1 MERHKKCLEASAVKD
16 TGLFDSSSYHAWK
29 IWQKQLISA
38 ALMLLLCAI
47 VFFFNIPNPN
57 MILISCL
64 VVTTALF
71 GWHEG
76 ITAAIIMFVYSL
88 FFFST
93 DHTMVHFTTINL
105 QKLAV
110 IIVGEV
116 LVLVFVGRLK
126 QTHEATVAE
135 LRELNEMLT
144 DDNKILAEASMA
156 DQLTGLRNRYALRR
170 DYSKFSHC
178 DLVVMMM
185 DADDFKH
192 FNDDYS
198 HDIGDYVLMEIG
210 ANLTKVFGAE
220 SCFRYGGD
228 EFLII
233 SDLPLEEFKKRI
245 NTLDKLMEDIKLDG
259 KDFPVPIS
267 GGYVYGHSV
276 APSDLR
282 NMIHEADL
290 ELYAAKA
297 AGKHRFHSKPFL
309 RIAT

>member
-1 MERHKKCLEASAVKD
+1 MKD
-16 TGLFDSSSYHAWK
+16 AELFDSRSYRAWK
-29 IWQKQLISA
+29 FWQKQLIAA

-76 ITAAIIMFVYSL
+76 VTAAVIMFLYSV

-93 DHTMVHFTTINL
+93 DHTMVHFTPLNL

-110 IIVGEV
+110 IFVGEAM
-116 LVLVFVGRLK
+116 VLVFVGRLK
-126 QTHEATVAE
+126 HAHDATVAE
-135 LRELNEMLT
+135 LRELNGILT
-144 DDNKILAEASMA
+144 DDNRILAEASMA
-156 DQLTGLRNRYALRR
+156 DHLTGLRNRYALRR
-170 DYSKFSHC
+170 DYSSYSHR

-198 HDIGDYVLMEIG
+198 HNVGDYVLSEIG
-210 ANLTKVFGAE
+210 ANLIKVFGAE
-220 SCFRYGGD
+220 SCYRYGGD

-233 SDLPLEEFKKRI
+233 SPLPLGEFKARI
-245 NTLDKLMEDIKLDG
+245 TALDNLMEEIKLDG
-259 KDFPVPIS
+259 NPFPIPIS
-267 GGYVYGHSV
+267 GGYVYGRIL
-276 APSDLR
+276 APADLR
-282 NMIHEADL
+282 NMIHEADM

-297 AGKHRFHSKPFL
+297 AGKHRFNGKPFVRL
-309 RIAT
+309 AT

>member
-1 MERHKKCLEASAVKD
+1 MKD
-16 TGLFDSSSYHAWK
+16 VDLFDSSSYRAWK
-29 IWQKQLISA
+29 FWQKQLISIGM
-38 ALMLLLCAI
+38 MLLLCAI
-47 VFFFNIPNPN
+47 VYFFKIPNPN

-76 ITAAIIMFVYSL
+76 VSSAAVMFLYSM

-93 DHTMVHFTTINL
+93 DNTMVQFTPVNL

-110 IIVGEV
+110 VFIGEV
-116 LVLVFVGRLK
+116 LVLIFVGRLK
-126 QTHEATVAE
+126 NAHDATVAK

-144 DDNKILAEASMA
+144 DDNKNLAEASMA

-170 DYSKFSHC
+170 DYASYSGR
-178 DLVVMMM
+178 DLNVMMM

-198 HDIGDYVLMEIG
+198 HDVGDYVLMEIG

-220 SCFRYGGD
+220 SCYRYGGD
-228 EFLII
+228 EFLVI
-233 SDLPLEEFKKRI
+233 STLSLDEFRAQIEKLK
-245 NTLDKLMEDIKLDG
+245 KLMSDIKLDG

-267 GGYVYGHSV
+267 GGFVYGHSQT
-276 APSDLR
+276 PSDLR

-297 AGKHRFHSKPFL
+297 AGKHRFRSKPFL

>member
-1 MERHKKCLEASAVKD
+1 MKD
-16 TGLFDSSSYHAWK
+16 AELFDSGSYRAWK
-29 IWQKQLISA
+29 FWQKQLIAA

-76 ITAAIIMFVYSL
+76 VTAAVIMFLYSV

-93 DHTMVHFTTINL
+93 DHTMVHFTPLNL

-110 IIVGEV
+110 ILVGEAM
-116 LVLVFVGRLK
+116 VLVFVGRLK
-126 QTHEATVAE
+126 HAHDATVAE
-135 LRELNEMLT
+135 LRELNDILT
-144 DDNKILAEASMA
+144 DDNRILAEASMA
-156 DQLTGLRNRYALRR
+156 DHLTGLRNRYALRR
-170 DYSKFSHC
+170 DYNSYSHR

-198 HDIGDYVLMEIG
+198 HNVGDYVLSEIG
-210 ANLTKVFGAE
+210 ANLIKVFGAE
-220 SCFRYGGD
+220 SCYRYGGD

-233 SDLPLEEFKKRI
+233 SLLPPGEFKARI
-245 NTLDKLMEDIKLDG
+245 TALDNLMEEIKLDG
-259 KDFPVPIS
+259 NPFPISIS
-267 GGYVYGHSV
+267 GGYVYGRIL
-276 APSDLR
+276 APADLR
-282 NMIHEADL
+282 NMIHEADM

-297 AGKHRFHSKPFL
+297 AGKHRFNGKPFVRL
-309 RIAT
+309 AT

>member
-1 MERHKKCLEASAVKD
+1 MKD
-16 TGLFDSSSYHAWK
+16 VNLFDSSSYRAWK
-29 IWQKQLISA
+29 FWQKQLISISM
-38 ALMLLLCAI
+38 MLLLCAI
-47 VFFFNIPNPN
+47 VYFFKIPNPN

-76 ITAAIIMFVYSL
+76 VGSAAVMFLYSM

-93 DHTMVHFTTINL
+93 DNTMVQFTPVNL

-110 IIVGEV
+110 VFIGEV
-116 LVLVFVGRLK
+116 LVLIFVGRLK
-126 QTHEATVAE
+126 NAHDATVAK

-156 DQLTGLRNRYALRR
+156 DHLTGLRNRYALRR
-170 DYSKFSHC
+170 DYGSYSGR
-178 DLVVMMM
+178 DLNVMMM

-198 HDIGDYVLMEIG
+198 HDVGDYVLMEIG

-220 SCFRYGGD
+220 SCYRYGGD
-228 EFLII
+228 EFLVI
-233 SDLPLEEFKKRI
+233 STLSLDEFRAQIEKLK
-245 NTLDKLMEDIKLDG
+245 KLMSDVKLDG
-259 KDFPVPIS
+259 KAFPVPIS
-267 GGYVYGHSV
+267 GGFVYGHSQT
-276 APSDLR
+276 PSDLR